1 MATKKQSR
9 AQQKRRYEQLQA
21 KISARQTRR
30 RRRQRIAAIVAVVLV
45 VLTFGAAGIWAL
57 QSNDSTPPVAEPTV
71 TSSAPEPTVTSS
83 ALAPAPSFAE
93 YRTWNATID
102 TNKGTITATLD
113 GAAAPQAVS
122 SFVYLAQ
129 QGYFN
134 GTSCHRLVNYGAYL
148 LQCGSPD
155 GTGSD
160 GPGYRFGPI
169 ENAPEDDVYPAGTI
183 AMARVGN
190 DAYSQGSQFFLVY
203 EDSPI
208 ISDSAGGYTV
218 FGAITSGLAIL
229 ETIGAAGT
237 SEGDNDGTPVEPV
250 IINEVSV
257 E

>member
-9 AQQKRRYEQLQA
+9 AQQKRRYEQFQA
-21 KISARQTRR
+21 KISAREARR
-30 RRRQRIAAIVAVVLV
+30 RRRQRFVAITAVVLV
-45 VLTFGAAGIWAL
+45 ILTFGAAGIWAI
-57 QSNDSTPPVAEPTV
+57 QSNDSPDLVTDPTPTPT
-71 TSSAPEPTVTSS
+71 TTAT
-83 ALAPAPSFAE
+83 ALAPAPSYAE

-113 GAAAPQAVS
+113 GAAAPQTVS

-134 GTSCHRLVNYGAYL
+134 GTTCHRLVNAGIYV

-155 GTGSD
+155 GTGTD
-160 GPGYRFGPI
+160 GPGYAFGPI
-169 ENAPEDDVYPAGTI
+169 ENAPEDDQYPAGTV

-208 ISDSAGGYTV
+208 FSDEAGGYTV
-218 FGAITSGLAIL
+218 FGTITSGLAIL
-229 ETIGAAGT
+229 EAIGAAGT
-237 SEGDNDGTPVEPV
+237 SDGGSDGTPVEPV

>member
-21 KISARQTRR
+21 KISARQVRR
-30 RRRQRIAAIVAVVLV
+30 RRRQRVAAIIAIVLV

-57 QSNDSTPPVAEPTV
+57 QSNESPPPVA
-71 TSSAPEPTVTSS
+71 EPTVTSS
-83 ALAPAPSFAE
+83 ALAPAPSYAE

-134 GTSCHRLVNYGAYL
+134 GTACHRVVNSGIYV

-155 GTGSD
+155 GTGAD
-160 GPGYRFGPI
+160 GPGYTFGPI
-169 ENAPEDDVYPAGTI
+169 ENAPEDDQYPAGTV

-190 DAYSQGSQFFLVY
+190 DAYSHGSQFFLVY

-208 ISDSAGGYTV
+208 FSDSAGGYTV
-218 FGAITSGLAIL
+218 FGTITSGLAIL

-237 SEGDNDGTPVEPV
+237 SDGGNDGTPVEPV

>member
-1 MATKKQSR
+1 MATNKQAR
-9 AQQKRRYEQLQA
+9 AQQKRRYEQYQA
-21 KISARQTRR
+21 KISARQARR
-30 RRRQRIAAIVAVVLV
+30 RRRQRFMAIAAIVLV
-45 VLTFGAAGIWAL
+45 VLTFGAGGLWAL
-57 QSNDSTPPVAEPTV
+57 KSDDEPTPI
-71 TSSAPEPTVTSS
+71 TDPTPTPTATTTTT
-83 ALAPAPSFAE
+83 ALAPAPSYAE

-134 GTSCHRLVNYGAYL
+134 GTTCHRVVTSGIYV

-155 GTGSD
+155 GTGTD
-160 GPGYRFGPI
+160 GPGYTFGPI
-169 ENAPEDDVYPAGTI
+169 ENAPEDDQYPAGTV
-183 AMARVGN
+183 AMARVGG

-208 ISDSAGGYTV
+208 LSDSAGGYAV
-218 FGAITSGLAIL
+218 FGEITSGLAIL
-229 ETIGAAGT
+229 EAIGAAGT
-237 SEGDNDGTPVEPV
+237 SDGGSDGTPVEPV